1 MPARLWW
8 RLVRFGFRLLYH
20 EMAFTYNLV
29 ANVVS
34 LGQWWD
40 WQRSALGFLP
50 SPDDGPLL
58 ELAFGT
64 GRFHHD
70 LLTQGYAVYG
80 LDFSRQMARITR
92 HTLRRERAP
101 LRIVRGRAQT
111 LPFPTGTFAAA
122 VSTFPTPFIIE
133 PETLDEVHRVLRAD
147 GRLVFVPNGVL
158 TRGGPVKSALEGA
171 YQVTGQRGPWG
182 VDMQERFTAHGFE
195 LSTHYVSLPRSIVTV
210 IVATK
215 EMPA

>member
-1 MPARLWW
+1 MRDLWW

-20 EMAFTYNLV
+20 EMAFTYDTV

-40 WQRSALGFLP
+40 WQRAALDFLP
-50 SPDDGPLL
+50 PSDAGPIL
-58 ELAFGT
+58 ELAYGT
-64 GRFHHD
+64 GRFHKE
-70 LLTQGYAVYG
+70 LIAKGYQVTG

-92 HTLRRERAP
+92 HRLRRERAP
-101 LRIVRGRAQT
+101 ICIVRGMAQN
-111 LPFPTGTFAAA
+111 LPLPGGTFTAV

-133 PETLDEVHRVLRAD
+133 DKTLAEVHRVLLSD

-182 VDMQERFTAHGFE
+182 VDIGERFAKNGFALE
-195 LSTHYVSLPRSIVTV
+195 THQIALPRSVVTV
-210 IVATK
+210 IVAQK
-215 EMPA
+215 ASSN